1 MKEAGEGILGREAG
15 GHRGSEMGQDT
26 HIWEKGN
33 IFGCDWSKVM
43 EMRPESSTGASPRG
57 AGSQGVWI
65 WFRRQWESLMAP
77 EQGADVICSWF
88 QKGKVGWRWAS
99 VRQLGWRC

>member
-15 GHRGSEMGQDT
+15 GHRGSEVGKDT
-26 HIWEKGN
+26 RIWEKGN
-33 IFGCDWSKVM
+33 IFGCVWSKVM
-43 EMRPESSTGASPRG
+43 EMRPESLRG

-65 WFRRQWESLMAP
+65 WFRRQWEPLMAL
-77 EQGADVICSWF
+77 EQGTDVICSWF

-99 VRQLGWRC
+99 VRQLRWRC